1 MVEIVYING
10 SLVPRS
16 EARISAFDHG
26 FLYGYGL
33 FETMRAYSGTIFLLE
48 RHLDRLKKSAKSIG
62 IELSGIDLSQACRD
76 TLKANGLQ
84 SARIRLT
91 VSNGDSGAFPWQ
103 EADNQPTVVISAR
116 EYQPFPPEIYE
127 KGFKAGV
134 SSFVRSRYSS
144 LGGIKSTNYL
154 ISVLTRREMALIGL
168 DEALLLNEDGYI
180 TEGST
185 SNIFFV
191 KSSSLVTPPLESG
204 ILPGIT
210 RALVIEVAGTLGI
223 SVVEDNITLADL
235 PQFHEA
241 FLTASTMEIMPLV
254 MIKGQDGTVIT
265 IGSGKP
271 GVMTKRLTAAYK
283 EKVKKE
289 TGM

>member
-1 MVEIVYING
+1 
-10 SLVPRS
+10 
-16 EARISAFDHG
+16 
-26 FLYGYGL
+26 
-33 FETMRAYSGTIFLLE
+33 
-48 RHLDRLKKSAKSIG
+48 
-62 IELSGIDLSQACRD
+62 
-76 TLKANGLQ
+76 
-84 SARIRLT
+84 
-91 VSNGDSGAFPWQ
+91 
-103 EADNQPTVVISAR
+103 
-116 EYQPFPPEIYE
+116 
-127 KGFKAGV
+127 
-134 SSFVRSRYSS
+134 
-144 LGGIKSTNYL
+144 
-154 ISVLTRREMALIGL
+154 MALIGL